1 MQDDPGTHGERRR
14 VRRDGRADRAAS
26 ERGGGFM
33 KDVLGLIVTGGDGLL
48 AELGVP
54 EDAALTPFAGKYR
67 FIDFALATLV
77 NSDVASI
84 HVASPRRCS
93 ALRTHL
99 AAAACGV
106 RAMRRPLPFTFHDGI
121 AGGR

>member
-1 MQDDPGTHGERRR
+1 MPDDRGANRHGCGA
-14 VRRDGRADRAAS
+14 RRDGRADRAAP
-26 ERGGGFM
+26 ERGGGVM

-84 HVASPRRCS
+84 HVASPRRRA
-93 ALRTHL
+93 ALRAHL
-99 AAAACGV
+99 AATCQ
-106 RAMRRPLPFTFHDGI
+106 
-121 AGGR
+121 AGAFR

>member
-1 MQDDPGTHGERRR
+1 
-14 VRRDGRADRAAS
+14 
-26 ERGGGFM
+26 M

-84 HVASPRRCS
+84 HVASPRRRS

-99 AAAACGV
+99 AAAALALRHIRNDARQIGA
-106 RAMRRPLPFTFHDGI
+106 RARADLDQVTRAARHHEHKS
-121 AGGR
+121 